1 MSMSGARAATRA
13 CLLLV
18 LAATIIN
25 AQVLPQQR
33 KPDVGYVPTS
43 PPAVEA
49 MLRLAEVKKSD
60 VVYDLGCGDGRIVIA
75 AAKNFGARAVG
86 IDIDPVMI
94 GKAKENAK
102 RAGVEHLVRFEQG
115 DLFKADVREATVVTL
130 YLLTSI
136 NLRLRPK
143 LVRELK
149 PGTRIVSNTFDMA
162 DQWKPHK
169 SIQVGPPGNNN
180 PYLNPTLFLWVV
192 PRSRRGQGMDWR
204 DHIIVDAQILVDRR
218 AESWRLR

>member
-1 MSMSGARAATRA
+1 MSGARARA
-13 CLLLV
+13 RLLLV

-75 AAKNFGARAVG
+75 AAMKFGARSVG

-94 GKAKENAK
+94 SKAKENAK
-102 RAGVEHLVRFEQG
+102 RAGVE
-115 DLFKADVREATVVTL
+115 
-130 YLLTSI
+130 
-136 NLRLRPK
+136 
-143 LVRELK
+143 
-149 PGTRIVSNTFDMA
+149 
-162 DQWKPHK
+162 
-169 SIQVGPPGNNN
+169 
-180 PYLNPTLFLWVV
+180 
-192 PRSRRGQGMDWR
+192 
-204 DHIIVDAQILVDRR
+204 
-218 AESWRLR
+218 